1 MKFDAAMSA
10 RIAFLLVSLSGCA
23 SVPQK
28 PAPPPDAWILNGD
41 WTKYPANTNV
51 ALVGKTGQHYEV
63 RRENLTNLTKVFA
76 TIRGQS
82 KVSASLG
89 IVASEMTNAFATS
102 TSGRQ
107 SIMFTLPMLEKIGS
121 DEDALATTTGHELAH
136 LHLKHGEIRQQRAE
150 SAKSVSNVLGTVL
163 GLAGVPMGGSV
174 ASLGVSTIT
183 AAYSRDEEREADI
196 LGLKWAMAAGYSA
209 CFIGAM
215 KFVAGRDK
223 LPIPKDVSVTGS
235 VGIGAIPTGFGI
247 EVELKISLP
256 GMDRAQLEA
265 LVATAHEVC
274 PYSNA
279 TRNNVEVTLKTEV
292 V

>member
-28 PAPPPDAWILNGD
+28 PAPPSDAWILNGD
-41 WTKYPANTNV
+41 WTKYPPNKNV
-51 ALVGKTGQHYEV
+51 ALVGKTGQHYDV
-63 RRENLTNLTKVFA
+63 RRENLTNLAKVFA

-163 GLAGVPMGGSV
+163 GLAGVPMGGSI

-183 AAYSRDEEREADI
+183 AAYSRDEEREADE
-196 LGLKWAMAAGYSA
+196 LGLSWAVAAGYSA
-209 CFIGAM
+209 C
-215 KFVAGRDK
+215 
-223 LPIPKDVSVTGS
+223 GS
-235 VGIGAIPTGFGI
+235 VRTMRMLKAMSTSSALPFFASHPAHDERI
-247 EVELKISLP
+247 ERANEL
-256 GMDRAQLEA
+256 A
-265 LVATAHEVC
+265 
-274 PYSNA
+274 
-279 TRNNVEVTLKTEV
+279 LKTTGRAC
-292 V
+292 